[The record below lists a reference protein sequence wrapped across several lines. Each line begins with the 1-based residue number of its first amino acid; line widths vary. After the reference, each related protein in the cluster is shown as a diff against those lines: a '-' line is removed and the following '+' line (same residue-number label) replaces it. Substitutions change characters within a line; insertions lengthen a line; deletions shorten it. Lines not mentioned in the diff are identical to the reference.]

1 MRAPSQ
7 CVASTEITPS
17 NGARISFPDQHISS
31 HLGEILTIVNVGRFK
46 TSDLCNIF
54 FVGHNKLNAF
64 PAGCWVIEYTSSAYS
79 GRFPSATSHMPSRNF
94 MAIQLEED
102 IEWEEEVQTAD
113 ANSNQI
119 NKDRGLTTLD

>member
-1 MRAPSQ
+1 
-7 CVASTEITPS
+7 
-17 NGARISFPDQHISS
+17 
-31 HLGEILTIVNVGRFK
+31 
-46 TSDLCNIF
+46 
-54 FVGHNKLNAF
+54 
-64 PAGCWVIEYTSSAYS
+64 
-79 GRFPSATSHMPSRNF
+79 MPSRNF